1 MCPHPNPKTKMKWK
15 GKKVSFYMLTDVDF
29 GGDTKFY
36 LTASTRCTTIHVVRG
51 PKARKLRL
59 MYIN

>member
-1 MCPHPNPKTKMKWK
+1 
-15 GKKVSFYMLTDVDF
+15 MLTDVDF